1 MTGTSAN
8 RYPKETDDVIHYKID
23 TKEDV
28 VFDSTEPEVAN
39 EFTTDINQRQ
49 IAWKTV
55 KESGS
60 IYEEYTTHLQYETPG
75 GVVGTIYQ
83 NDRDRFIEDSG
94 SFRGSCEASNK
105 SAYEAPQKRSLSESA
120 SRALACLIQDPSYL
134 RNSGHLSRCLSVDPW
149 QHLH

>member
-1 MTGTSAN
+1 MKLPLLLTTLLLTSSPVLADDFLYLKCEVTIERTVFDWN
-8 RYPKETDDVIHYKID
+8 LGEQISKGETDDVIHYKID

-105 SAYEAPQKRSLSESA
+105 SAYEAPQEE
-120 SRALACLIQDPSYL
+120 
-134 RNSGHLSRCLSVDPW
+134 VFE
-149 QHLH
+149 